1 MEKRLKYE
9 FLYERIKVET
19 YYELSFE
26 VEIEKHEEIR
36 LAYCIPY
43 SYNQLLQDL
52 QLIKGH
58 AEVAILGKTLTGI
71 NIPVVMIGRGELAA
85 KKRVVMVTGRVHP
98 SETNSSLLISTI
110 LKDLCFSP
118 EL

>member
-1 MEKRLKYE
+1 MEKRFKYD
-9 FLYERIKVET
+9 FLYERIKVGT

-26 VEIEKHEEIR
+26 IEIENDEEVR

-43 SYNQLLQDL
+43 SYSQLIQDL
-52 QLIKGH
+52 QAVEGH
-58 AEVAILGKTLTGI
+58 AEVAILGKTLTSI
-71 NIPVVMIGRGELAA
+71 NIPVVMIGRGDLAA
-85 KKRVVMVTGRVHP
+85 KKRVVMMTGRIHP

-110 LKDLCFSP
+110 IKELCFSP

>member
-9 FLYERIKVET
+9 FLYERMKVET

-26 VEIEKHEEIR
+26 VEIEKGEEVR

-43 SYNQLLQDL
+43 SYSQLLQDL
-52 QLIKGH
+52 QAIKGH
-58 AEVAILGKTLTGI
+58 AEVAVLGKTLTGI
-71 NIPVVMIGRGELAA
+71 NIPVIMIGRGDLA
-85 KKRVVMVTGRVHP
+85 KKRVVMMTGRVHP